1 MTKYKVGST
10 VTGNITGIEKYGAFV
25 SLDDYYS
32 GLIHI
37 SEISEGFVNDIND
50 YVNLGETISA
60 KIIEVDDESCHV
72 KLSIKNIKSKPNRRK
87 RNIEEVGSGFG
98 ILKENLDRCV
108 RIPMSD
114 KVRSLNLSNCAALTI
129 YEVLRQQDYP
139 NLSKVEVQKGEEFL
153 YDL

>member
-1 MTKYKVGST
+1 M
-10 VTGNITGIEKYGAFV
+10 TGIGDSEKQ
-25 SLDDYYS
+25 
-32 GLIHI
+32 
-37 SEISEGFVNDIND
+37 EIITDFIKQF
-50 YVNLGETISA
+50 YVGTPFIPKE
-60 KIIEVDDESCHV
+60 
-72 KLSIKNIKSKPNRRK
+72 
-87 RNIEEVGSGFG
+87 

-139 NLSKVEVQKGEEFL
+139 SLSKVEVQKGEEFL

>member
-1 MTKYKVGST
+1 MTQA
-10 VTGNITGIEKYGAFV
+10 ITLDATIVVAIISLFGVIYTSKMSMLTEMNKQLMIEMKELKAQHTAETER
-25 SLDDYYS
+25 LENK
-32 GLIHI
+32 I
-37 SEISEGFVNDIND
+37 SILTEE
-50 YVNLGETISA
+50 
-60 KIIEVDDESCHV
+60 
-72 KLSIKNIKSKPNRRK
+72 
-87 RNIEEVGSGFG
+87 NIELKNQIFELKLVLKTNEIKEESKKETEKE

>member
-1 MTKYKVGST
+1 MNLMKNSKLKTQE
-10 VTGNITGIEKYGAFV
+10 NIIF
-25 SLDDYYS
+25 L
-32 GLIHI
+32 H
-37 SEISEGFVNDIND
+37 
-50 YVNLGETISA
+50 A
-60 KIIEVDDESCHV
+60 KE
-72 KLSIKNIKSKPNRRK
+72 
-87 RNIEEVGSGFG
+87 